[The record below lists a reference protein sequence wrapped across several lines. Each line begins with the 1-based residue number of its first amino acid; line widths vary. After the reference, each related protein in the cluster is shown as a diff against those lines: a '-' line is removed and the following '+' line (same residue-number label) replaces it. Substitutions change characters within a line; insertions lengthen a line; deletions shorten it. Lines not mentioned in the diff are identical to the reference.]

1 MGKRKKE
8 DDTFLRKKTEENQ
21 ISVTIIISVGGK
33 RIVFPVKFNLQEK

>member
-21 ISVTIIISVGGK
+21 SSVTIIISVGRK
-33 RIVFPVKFNLQEK
+33 RIVFPVRFHLQGK